1 MVCHERQGCMGEGAF
16 TCYHT
21 EPQDMQNDDAC
32 TTVQQ
37 DDDAYVVATSVHK
50 EACMGEWET

>member
-1 MVCHERQGCMGEGAF
+1 MGEGAF